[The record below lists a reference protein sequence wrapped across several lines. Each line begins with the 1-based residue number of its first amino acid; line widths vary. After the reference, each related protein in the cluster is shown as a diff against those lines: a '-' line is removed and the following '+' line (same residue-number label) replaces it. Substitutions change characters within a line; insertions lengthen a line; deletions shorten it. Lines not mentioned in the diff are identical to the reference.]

1 MLATR
6 ASEFGSTAAL
16 STGVFQAL
24 SSGNGRRP
32 CRLALTPRPGVPGV
46 PGEVGM
52 VDDSLG
58 EHAARA
64 NKGASKANERE

>member
-1 MLATR
+1 
-6 ASEFGSTAAL
+6 
-16 STGVFQAL
+16 
-24 SSGNGRRP
+24 
-32 CRLALTPRPGVPGV
+32 LTPKPGVPGV